1 MKNLKNDFKSKK
13 REFIWIEYGS
23 RWSCD
28 WDLRMLSIDD
38 IEKKYKDGVDEL
50 LSDEEWY
57 GKGIV
62 EEFCELKVDRDR
74 NIFSCIL
81 SDDCEELFIE
91 VNEKNN
97 DLLELFNKEDVY
109 EIGDRVDGLFGR
121 MSWKEIIKE
130 YKILEKFEES
140 MS

>member
-1 MKNLKNDFKSKK
+1 MRNLKNDLKSKK
-13 REFIWIEYGS
+13 REFIWIEFGS
-23 RWSCD
+23 RWDCD
-28 WDLRMLSIDD
+28 WDLKELSIDD

-50 LSDEEWY
+50 VNEGCEE
-57 GKGIV
+57 IV

-97 DLLELFNKEDVY
+97 DLLELFNKEDMI
-109 EIGDRVDGLFGR
+109 EISERVDDLFGR
-121 MSWKEIIKE
+121 MSWSEIIKE
-130 YKILEKFEES
+130 YKILEK
-140 MS
+140 M

>member
-1 MKNLKNDFKSKK
+1 MRNLKSKK
-13 REFIWIEYGS
+13 REFVWIEFGS

-28 WDLRMLSIDD
+28 WDLKELSIDD

-50 LSDEEWY
+50 LSEDY
-57 GKGIV
+57 GKEIV

-97 DLLELFNKEDVY
+97 DLLELFNKEDMF
-109 EIGDRVDGLFGR
+109 EIGERVDKLFDR
-121 MSWKEIIKE
+121 MSWSEIIKE
-130 YKILEKFEES
+130 YKILEK
-140 MS
+140 M

>member
-1 MKNLKNDFKSKK
+1 MRNLKNDLKSKSIK

-28 WDLRMLSIDD
+28 WDLRYISIDD

-50 LSDEEWY
+50 LREEDGY
-57 GKGIV
+57 DIV
-62 EEFCELKVDRDR
+62 DEFCELKRDDDR

-97 DLLELFNKEDVY
+97 DLLELFNKEDIF
-109 EIGDRVDGLFGR
+109 EIGEIVDDLFGR
-121 MSWKEIIKE
+121 MSWSEIIE
-130 YKILEKFEES
+130 NNKIFEKK
-140 MS
+140 

>member
-1 MKNLKNDFKSKK
+1 MNDLLKSKSIK
-13 REFIWIEYGS
+13 REFIWIEFGS
-23 RWSCD
+23 RWSMD
-28 WDLRMLSIDD
+28 YDLRYLSIDD

-50 LSDEEWY
+50 LSDEEGY

-62 EEFCELKVDRDR
+62 EEFCELKVDKDR

-97 DLLELFNKEDVY
+97 DLLELFNKEDIY
-109 EIGDRVDGLFGR
+109 EIGERVDEMFGR
-121 MSWKEIIKE
+121 MSWSEIIKK
-130 YKILEKFEES
+130 YKILEKFEK
-140 MS
+140 M

>member
-1 MKNLKNDFKSKK
+1 MKNLKNESKSIK

-23 RWSCD
+23 RWDCD
-28 WDLRMLSIDD
+28 WDLRNISIDD

-50 LSDEEWY
+50 LREEDGY
-57 GKGIV
+57 DIV
-62 EEFCELKVDRDR
+62 DEFCELKRDDDR

-97 DLLELFNKEDVY
+97 DLLELFNKEDIF
-109 EIGDRVDGLFGR
+109 EIGEIVDDLFGR
-121 MSWKEIIKE
+121 MSWSEIIKNN
-130 YKILEKFEES
+130 KIFEKK
-140 MS
+140 

>member
-1 MKNLKNDFKSKK
+1 MRNLKNDLKSKSIK

-28 WDLRMLSIDD
+28 WDLRYISIDD

-50 LSDEEWY
+50 LREEDGY
-57 GKGIV
+57 DIV
-62 EEFCELKVDRDR
+62 DEFCELKRDDDR

-97 DLLELFNKEDVY
+97 DLLELFNKEDMF
-109 EIGDRVDGLFGR
+109 EIGEIVDDLFGR
-121 MSWKEIIKE
+121 MSWKEIIKN
-130 YKILEKFEES
+130 YKIFEKK
-140 MS
+140 